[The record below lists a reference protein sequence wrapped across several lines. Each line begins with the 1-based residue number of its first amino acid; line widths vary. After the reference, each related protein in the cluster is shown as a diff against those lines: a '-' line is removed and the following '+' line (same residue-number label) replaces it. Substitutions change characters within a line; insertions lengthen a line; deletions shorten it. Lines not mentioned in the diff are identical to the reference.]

1 MPKQEFPFPMPNGWF
16 CVTRSH
22 ELKTG
27 EVKSLKFCEKDVV
40 AFRTET
46 GVATLLDAFCP
57 HLGAHLGEGGCVHG
71 ETIECPFHAW
81 RWNTDGT
88 CAEIPYAKNFP
99 PKAKETKIFNYPCVE
114 INGFIWAWHHLLQ
127 EESTW
132 EVPAIEGFN
141 GEDDKWGKIH
151 YYDYNINTEV
161 EAKRS

>member
-57 HLGAHLGEGGCVHG
+57 HLGAHLGEGGLCS
-71 ETIECPFHAW
+71 W
-81 RWNTDGT
+81 
-88 CAEIPYAKNFP
+88 
-99 PKAKETKIFNYPCVE
+99 
-114 INGFIWAWHHLLQ
+114 
-127 EESTW
+127 
-132 EVPAIEGFN
+132 
-141 GEDDKWGKIH
+141 
-151 YYDYNINTEV
+151 
-161 EAKRS
+161 